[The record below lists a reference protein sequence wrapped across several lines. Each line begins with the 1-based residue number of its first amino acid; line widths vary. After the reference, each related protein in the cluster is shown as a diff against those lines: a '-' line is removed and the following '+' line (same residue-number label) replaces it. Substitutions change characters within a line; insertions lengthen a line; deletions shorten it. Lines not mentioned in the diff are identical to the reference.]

1 MGWKPHIRP
10 TLRLAVPVMLARLG
24 ALLLV
29 VVDSAM
35 VGQVGGSELAYYGLA
50 GAPQV
55 PLLLVGIGLLL
66 GIVILTAQADGRG
79 EADNCGAVW
88 CVGLV
93 HALFYGVVLAGICQ
107 LGEWFLLSTGQSSD
121 LAAGA
126 GSVLIMLGWGLP
138 GMLLYIATIGFLEGL
153 HRPLPGMVAMIVA
166 NLLNVGLNWV
176 FIYGHGGFVAMGAD
190 GAALATA
197 IVRWILFVIVLVY
210 VLARIDRHYYGI
222 NLTFNG
228 GWALGKR
235 LRRLGYPMALGH
247 GLESGA
253 FSTVVLFAGLLGSAA
268 VSAFTIALNLV
279 AMIFMVAL
287 GFGTAAS
294 VRVANAAARDDS
306 QQVAAAGWVAAML
319 ALAALSIFAVAFVTF
334 SGFLARLFSV
344 DPLVIAVAA
353 PTIAVA
359 GLALIPD
366 GMQAVLVGGLRG
378 MADVWPATGILLV
391 SFWLVMVPLAYWFGV
406 VRNGGAEALM
416 GAVAAAAVVAAS
428 LLACRFYMRSKQ
440 AGAKGDPTTALGDI
454 QS

>member
-1 MGWKPHIRP
+1 MF
-10 TLRLAVPVMLARLG
+10 ARLG

-66 GIVILTAQADGRG
+66 GVVILTAQADGRG
-79 EADNCGAVW
+79 DAGHCGAVW
-88 CVGLV
+88 CVGMM
-93 HALFYGVVLAGICQ
+93 HALIYGVVLAGICQ
-107 LGEWFLLSTGQSSD
+107 FGEWFLLSTGQSSD
-121 LAAGA
+121 LAEGA
-126 GSVLIMLGWGLP
+126 ASVLIMLGWGLP

-153 HRPLPGMVAMIVA
+153 HRPLPGMMAMIVG
-166 NLLNVGLNWV
+166 NVVNVGLNWM
-176 FIYGHGGFVAMGAD
+176 FIYGNGGFAAMGAD

-197 IVRWILFVIVLVY
+197 IVRWLLFVVVLVY
-210 VLARIDRHYYGI
+210 VLARIDRHHYGI
-222 NLTFNG
+222 KLPFNDG
-228 GWALGKR
+228 RELGKR

-247 GLESGA
+247 GLESSA
-253 FSTVVLFAGLLGSAA
+253 FSTVVLFAGLLGSVA
-268 VSAFTIALNLV
+268 VSAFAIALNLV

-294 VRVANAAARDDS
+294 VRVANAAARHDS
-306 QQVAAAGWVAAML
+306 RQVAAAGWVAVILAM
-319 ALAALSIFAVAFVTF
+319 AVLSIFAVTFVAFAE
-334 SGFLARLFSV
+334 FLARLFSV

-366 GMQAVLVGGLRG
+366 GLQAVLVGGLRG

-406 VRNGGAEALM
+406 DRNGGAAALM

-428 LLACRFYMRSKQ
+428 LLACRFHLRSKR
-440 AGAKGDPTTALGDI
+440 AELKRVRTSARGDI
-454 QS
+454 QR

>member
-1 MGWKPHIRP
+1 MF
-10 TLRLAVPVMLARLG
+10 ARLG

-79 EADNCGAVW
+79 EGDKCGVVW
-88 CVGLV
+88 CVGLI
-93 HALFYGVVLAGICQ
+93 HALIYGVVLAGICQ
-107 LGEWFLLSTGQSSD
+107 FGEWFLLSTGQSSD
-121 LAAGA
+121 LAEGA

-153 HRPLPGMVAMIVA
+153 HRPLPGMVAMIVG
-166 NLLNVGLNWV
+166 NVLNVGLNWM
-176 FIYGHGGFVAMGAD
+176 FIYGHGGFVVMGAD
-190 GAALATA
+190 GAALSTA
-197 IVRWILFVIVLVY
+197 IVRWLLFAVVLMY
-210 VLARIDRHYYGI
+210 ALTRIDRHHYGI
-222 NLTFNG
+222 NLSFND

-247 GLESGA
+247 GLESSA
-253 FSTVVLFAGLLGSAA
+253 FSTVVLFAGLLGTVV
-268 VSAFTIALNLV
+268 VSAFTIAMNLV

-294 VRVANAAARDDS
+294 VRVANAAARHDS
-306 QQVAAAGWVAAML
+306 QQVAAAGWVAAIL
-319 ALAALSIFAVAFVTF
+319 ALAVLSIIAVAFLTF
-334 SGFLARLFSV
+334 SGFLAQLFSV
-344 DPLVIAVAA
+344 DSLVIAMAA

-406 VRNGGAEALM
+406 VRSGGADALM

-428 LLACRFYMRSKQ
+428 SLAFRFHMRSKHV
-440 AGAKGDPTTALGDI
+440 GSKGGRTTALGDT